1 MPQDIFVI
9 NDTISR
15 NITLK
20 EISENN
26 DIKKLKLSLE
36 KVGLDSFI
44 KALPSGIDTEVEET
58 GKNFL
63 GDKQRIALA
72 RSIYH
77 DKEILILDEVTSSLD
92 INNTKNS

>member
-20 EISENN
+20 EISENS

-36 KVGLDSFI
+36 KVGLI
-44 KALPSGIDTEVEET
+44 VLLKLYQVVLI
-58 GKNFL
+58 
-63 GDKQRIALA
+63 QR
-72 RSIYH
+72 
-77 DKEILILDEVTSSLD
+77 
-92 INNTKNS
+92 